1 MRRRVRCCREE
12 VVLILLEEVLLV
24 AFGIFEREEAALF
37 KAKD

>member
-1 MRRRVRCCREE
+1 